1 MDTTR
6 ESWRAYSDHVEP
18 PPHFGAPTVQLVSGT
33 ASTFTTSWGVTPSM
47 VQTAFDPLCSCLH
60 RRSGLPSRLKS
71 ATPTMFQSRS
81 GTARMVSPPT
91 KVTPL
96 IYQTKLSPV
105 EVLRQT
111 ISGLPSALKSE
122 VPTIRH
128 SMDAVGSRAPPVTFV
143 PSINHTKFTPVA
155 AFRQRRSGF
164 PSPLKSARGAPSGLA
179 SSSTITPLPS
189 PLTIVARVAE
199 EKGVIVDD
207 EASPL

>member
-1 MDTTR
+1 MDSTR

-33 ASTFTTSWGVTPSM
+33 APTFTAAWGVTPSV

-111 ISGLPSALKSE
+111 ISGLPSAVE
-122 VPTIRH
+122 
-128 SMDAVGSRAPPVTFV
+128 
-143 PSINHTKFTPVA
+143 
-155 AFRQRRSGF
+155 RR
-164 PSPLKSARGAPSGLA
+164 PSPLSRPSTTRSSLPWPHFARGG
-179 SSSTITPLPS
+179 
-189 PLTIVARVAE
+189 RV
-199 EKGVIVDD
+199 
-207 EASPL
+207 SRRR